1 MGFQVINNPCL
12 YQGHRHLLGKPGPQR
27 LLAGI
32 RHSYSSVY
40 IRSSVIPCL
49 QQQKLIHTSG
59 RGVGSASSAGKLQRS
74 DSWAV
79 CGIGAWASTIHAAVR
94 VLDSEFPPL
103 VSSPGCPTPWEA
115 VPHGSRQ
122 QLQEGQRRS
131 QAACQDER
139 HGAAGRSNLAYI
151 LQRPSLLFWDQSI
164 VQAQRAIQ
172 RRICGWVAGEQVRRG
187 QIRRRCLYDGW

>member
-32 RHSYSSVY
+32 RHSCSSVY

-103 VSSPGCPTPWEA
+103 VSSPGCPTSWEA

-122 QLQEGQRRS
+122 QLQEGSVDHKPRVRTSGTGQR
-131 QAACQDER
+131 D
-139 HGAAGRSNLAYI
+139 
-151 LQRPSLLFWDQSI
+151 DQTWPISSSVPRFSFGI
-164 VQAQRAIQ
+164 S
-172 RRICGWVAGEQVRRG
+172 
-187 QIRRRCLYDGW
+187 